1 MPLSQISV
9 MVPAIERT
17 SPPEEVRLCKCHSVP
32 MIRDGHE
39 GKTKRQRW
47 RCRIRLREMRNKPE
61 RRAKRLAEVAA
72 YFQKRYNNDPLWRIS
87 RNLKRA
93 QEKRL
98 ATIERQRQA
107 IESERG

>member
-1 MPLSQISV
+1 
-9 MVPAIERT
+9 
-17 SPPEEVRLCKCHSVP
+17 

-47 RCRIRLREMRNKPE
+47 RCRIRLRELRNNPE
-61 RRAKRLAEVAA
+61 NREKRLTRMAA
-72 YFQKRYNNDPLWRIS
+72 YFQEKYNEDHVWRIE
-87 RNLKRA
+87 RNLQRA
-93 QEKRL
+93 REKRL